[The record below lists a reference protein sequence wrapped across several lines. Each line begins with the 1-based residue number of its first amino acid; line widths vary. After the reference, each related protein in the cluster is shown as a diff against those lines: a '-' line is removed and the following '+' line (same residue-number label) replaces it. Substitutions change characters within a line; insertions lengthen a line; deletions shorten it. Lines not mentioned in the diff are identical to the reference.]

1 MVFKLNL
8 KVIVENNQAPNPE
21 DKRWPVFLVVTTGV
35 FLSTMDSSMVNVAL
49 PSIMRA
55 FSCGLVQVQ
64 WVVLV
69 YLLTIT
75 VSLLFWGISAD
86 YIGKDRLYLTGI
98 TVFCLGSVGCSQA
111 AGLGWLIMFRL
122 VEGTG
127 AAMMMSAGPA
137 IIRDVFPRDGIGK
150 ALGLVGI
157 ATSIGLM
164 SGPVTSGLLI
174 ELFSWRAIFLVNV
187 PVCILLLVIGG
198 PVLKRPG
205 TISPPTGSAMF
216 DWKGAF
222 FWAVLISSLILYAHF
237 LPSFP
242 VFAKIVGLML
252 LAVFTV
258 LFIWAERT
266 RKSTILPL
274 HLFGKKYY
282 HIGLLTSALSFAVLF
297 VVLILMPFYLDYI
310 KDLPADMI
318 GLVMM
323 SVPLTLF
330 VVSPT
335 AGFLYDRIGS
345 RYLTTGGLLCS
356 FTALLLLCTIDS
368 KSNLLEIGWRLA
380 LLGMGQ
386 SMFLSPNTA
395 SLLTRIRDADAS
407 ITSGLLSTARN
418 LGMLVGSAFAGI
430 VFAAWLSWFG
440 DGVELI
446 DYSPARA
453 TVFMSALHATFF
465 CAAFLSLGA
474 AVISWQRE
482 R

>member
-1 MVFKLNL
+1 MKADN
-8 KVIVENNQAPNPE
+8 
-21 DKRWPVFLVVTTGV
+21 KRALSPRDRKWPVFLVVTTGV

-55 FSCGLVQVQ
+55 FSSELVQVQ

-75 VSLLFWGISAD
+75 VTLLFWGITAD
-86 YIGKDRLYLTGI
+86 YIGKDFLYLAGI
-98 TVFCLGSVGCSQA
+98 TVFCAGSVGCSQA
-111 AGLGWLIMFRL
+111 ASLGWLIMFRL
-122 VEGTG
+122 AEGTG

-137 IIRDVFPRDGIGK
+137 IIRDVFPRDDIGK

-164 SGPVTSGLLI
+164 SGPLTSGLLLK
-174 ELFSWRAIFLVNV
+174 LFSWRAVFLVNV
-187 PVCILLLVIGG
+187 PVCVLLLFLGRR
-198 PVLKRPG
+198 VLKKPG
-205 TISPPTGSAMF
+205 VISEPTKSAMF

-222 FWAVLISSLILYAHF
+222 FWMMLISSLILYAHF
-237 LPSFP
+237 LPSFSVVGKLLGFLLIV
-242 VFAKIVGLML
+242 VFG
-252 LAVFTV
+252 V
-258 LFIWAERT
+258 LFVWAERT

-282 HIGLLTSALSFAVLF
+282 HIGLITSALSFAVLF

-310 KDLPADMI
+310 KDIRADMI
-318 GLVMM
+318 GAVMM

-330 VVSPT
+330 IVSPT
-335 AGFLYDRIGS
+335 AGYLYDRFGS

-356 FTALLLLCTIDS
+356 FAALLLLCTIDGDS
-368 KSNLLEIGWRLA
+368 SLFGIGWRLA

-395 SLLTRIRDADAS
+395 SLLTRIKDADAS
-407 ITSGLLSTARN
+407 ITSGLLATARN

-430 VFAAWLSWFG
+430 VFAAWFDWFG
-440 DGVELI
+440 DGMKLSS
-446 DYSPARA
+446 YAPTQAS
-453 TVFMSALHATFF
+453 VFMSALHATFF
-465 CAAFLSLGA
+465 CAAFFSLGA